1 MPLRYAPSFGRIPP
15 MASAPSSDIAVRTLG
30 AITVVDFLDRRLIDA
45 AHIEQIGQQ
54 LQEMAGKAATPK
66 MVLNFEKVEYLSSSA
81 LNILIAL
88 DNAIRKKAGQLRLSG
103 LDKELRKIFTLMK
116 LTKVMVLC
124 DNVEEA

>member
-1 MPLRYAPSFGRIPP
+1 
-15 MASAPSSDIAVRTLG
+15 MASAPSSDIAFRHLG

-54 LQEMAGKAATPK
+54 LQEMAGKATTPQ

-88 DNAIRKKAGQLRLSG
+88 DNAIRKKLGQLRLAG

-124 DNVEEA
+124 DNVDEAIKSIK